1 MVTVFNKSNRP
12 IGIGGK
18 SVLPDKE
25 MIVQD
30 KDAYCDV
37 FDEHGND
44 TGKKMILPGL
54 KALEIRGYITIRE
67 EKKEEPKVEPK
78 EEPAE
83 EPVVESE
90 KEPVEGAP
98 QKKTRKSRAK
108 KTEDEPSE

>member
-30 KDAYCDV
+30 KDAYCSV

-54 KALEIRGYITIRE
+54 KALEMRGYITIRE
-67 EKKEEPKVEPK
+67 EKKEEPK
-78 EEPAE
+78 E
-83 EPVVESE
+83 EPVEEAVEESE
-90 KEPVEGAP
+90 EEPVEEAP